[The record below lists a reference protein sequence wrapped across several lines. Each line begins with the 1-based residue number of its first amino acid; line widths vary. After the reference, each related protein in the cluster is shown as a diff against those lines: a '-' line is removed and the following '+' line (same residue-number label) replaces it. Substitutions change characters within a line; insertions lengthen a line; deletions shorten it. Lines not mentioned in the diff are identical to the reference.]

1 MTEDI
6 QALFD
11 RYLTAWNARDFETVA
26 GCYTAPSLFVLPEA
40 SLSVLE
46 QSAMIAL
53 LQNIFAG
60 LEADG
65 FSHTKI
71 DKITACPHGDRLA
84 TADAF
89 GVRRVR
95 GDGSEIEVIDA
106 HYVLRRTEAGWQF
119 TTAVSLPHGPKG
131 T

>member
-11 RYLTAWNARDFETVA
+11 RYLTAWNARDFGAVA
-26 GCYTAPSLFVLPEA
+26 ECYTAPSLFVLPNA
-40 SLSVLE
+40 SVSVPD
-46 QSAMIAL
+46 QRAMIAL
-53 LQNIFAG
+53 LESIFEG

-71 DKITACPHGDRLA
+71 DKIMACPRGDKLA
-84 TADAF
+84 IADAY
-89 GVRRVR
+89 GVRRLR

-106 HYVLRRTEAGWQF
+106 HYVLRRTDAGWQF
-119 TTAVSLPHGPKG
+119 TTAVSLPHDPTG